1 MKCYVDSNVFILAFT
16 NQDEFGIRARQ
27 ILDKIAKQQISAI
40 TSFLTY
46 DEFYW
51 GIKRF
56 FDRQHVLIYTKNFLE
71 IPNLQFIPVDGQII
85 YTTQHLLEKYP
96 LAPRDAIH
104 AATCIISAAAM
115 VSNDPDFNK
124 VKELKRIQL

>member
-1 MKCYVDSNVFILAFT
+1 MKFYIDSNVFILSFT
-16 NQDEFGIRARQ
+16 NQEEVGVKARQ
-27 ILDKIAKQQISAI
+27 ILDKIAKQQITAI

-51 GIKRF
+51 GIKRC
-56 FDRQHVLIYTKNFLE
+56 FDRQHVLIYTRNFLE
-71 IPNLQFIPVDGQII
+71 IPHLRFIPVDENII
-85 YTTQHLLEKYP
+85 FATQRLLEKYP

-104 AATCIISAAAM
+104 AATCITQESSMI
-115 VSNDPDFNK
+115 SNDPDFDK